1 MSNSIHPVQLL
12 ENTMSSERIELLDG
26 RITID
31 PDVCNGKATIRGKRI
46 TVQTILEF
54 LAAGDSEE
62 ELLHQYPSLER
73 EDIHAC
79 LRFAANLTEREFTV
93 SRVA

>member
-1 MSNSIHPVQLL
+1 MP
-12 ENTMSSERIELLDG
+12 SERIEFLEG
-26 RITID
+26 RIVID
-31 PDVCNGKATIRGKRI
+31 PAICNGKPTIRGKRI

-54 LAAGDSEE
+54 LAAGDSEA
-62 ELLHQYPSLER
+62 ELLQQYPSLER

-79 LRFAANLTEREFTV
+79 LRFAASLAEREFTL